1 MRAECDICTIH
12 FTTATEQ
19 SAAEDTG
26 QVSQDEEYM
35 DMNEYEVVTFN
46 CMKY

>member
-1 MRAECDICTIH
+1 MRAECDIC

-19 SAAEDTG
+19 SVAEDTG

-35 DMNEYEVVTFN
+35 DMNEYEIVA
-46 CMKY
+46 